1 MSALLSSAL
10 NICTV
15 MSYFMCL
22 KVVDAGHQQL
32 SLLATAFKIL
42 KGDVLA
48 SACCGGPEEGSV
60 SQAKAAEVQ
69 LWYLRRMSSY
79 HIFLFK
85 AFQLSKIYWAI
96 IFKNNWPVQLK
107 KSNATRIEI
116 YVTKRV
122 RVRKEKN
129 VVINQGKEKEQAQ
142 AVMQRDWFS

>member
-1 MSALLSSAL
+1 MSALLFSAL

-32 SLLATAFKIL
+32 SLLATAYKIL

-107 KSNATRIEI
+107 KSNPTRIEI
-116 YVTKRV
+116 YVTKKV